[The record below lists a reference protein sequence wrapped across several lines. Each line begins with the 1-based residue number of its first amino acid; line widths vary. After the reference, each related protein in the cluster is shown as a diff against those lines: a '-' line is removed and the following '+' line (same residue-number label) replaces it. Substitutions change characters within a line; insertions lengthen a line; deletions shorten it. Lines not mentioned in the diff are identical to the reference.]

1 MTRFIFSIIDLLLVA
16 AAASSIDIDLGTA
29 GNFAILSK
37 AGITD
42 VYSSSVNGNVGTSPI
57 TGSAIHLQCSEVTG
71 TVYVVDAAGP
81 SCSVVDPSMLTI
93 AISDM
98 AAAYTQAAGLSNP
111 DFLNLGG
118 GNIGGMTLTP
128 GLYNWDSNLLIPTDI
143 TISGSS
149 DDTWVFQIAG
159 TLILSNGV
167 VVNLSNGAQ
176 ASNIVWQV
184 AGAVTLGTTSHFE
197 GVLLGKTS
205 ISLQT
210 GASANSKLLAQTGV
224 TLEMNVI
231 Q

>member
-1 MTRFIFSIIDLLLVA
+1 MTRFIFSIIDLLLVS